1 MRKIYFMMLLMAAL
15 LCVPTGVE
23 AETQVVLSE
32 DFESNSLE
40 TNGWTK
46 QSCHSKTGIETTAS
60 HSTSRSFKFNYST
73 NPPQYLISKELS
85 VPAGATAE
93 EKAEIIK
100 SNAKKQR
107 DQSAENLS
115 EMIDKMLVEHPQET
129 LNVLAL
135 CCFLEPDHVDDHT
148 VDEYFEC
155 ILELIQSKSVMNFFT
170 LLAQLNQRNG

>member
-1 MRKIYFMMLLMAAL
+1 MKNLATCKPTEFIAQTAKIKDAVKGWLNVTEIMEIRRKAPKYDAI
-15 LCVPTGVE
+15 
-23 AETQVVLSE
+23 
-32 DFESNSLE
+32 
-40 TNGWTK
+40 
-46 QSCHSKTGIETTAS
+46 
-60 HSTSRSFKFNYST
+60 
-73 NPPQYLISKELS
+73 
-85 VPAGATAE
+85 PAGATAE

-135 CCFLEPDHVDDHT
+135 CCFVEPDHVDDHT

>member
-1 MRKIYFMMLLMAAL
+1 MKNLATCKPTEFIAQTAKIKDAVKGWLNVTEIMEIRRKAPKYDAI
-15 LCVPTGVE
+15 
-23 AETQVVLSE
+23 
-32 DFESNSLE
+32 
-40 TNGWTK
+40 
-46 QSCHSKTGIETTAS
+46 
-60 HSTSRSFKFNYST
+60 
-73 NPPQYLISKELS
+73 
-85 VPAGATAE
+85 PAGATAE

-107 DQSAENLS
+107 DQSVENLS
-115 EMIDKMLVEHPQET
+115 EMLDKMLVEYPQET

-135 CCFLEPDHVDDHT
+135 CCFVEPDHVDDHT